1 MYKDDGIS
9 QVKSWILVIILFFS
23 CVVFITPVS
32 LVDNLK
38 PIVDAITKNLGSNN
52 WLSII
57 LTTYLSPLILL
68 AFNFGIIPL
77 LIDFIAF
84 LEDHK
89 TKSLKQLGIMRKNF
103 FF

>member
-9 QVKSWILVIILFFS
+9 QVKSWFLVILLFIT
-23 CVVFITPVS
+23 CVVFVTPVS

-38 PIVDAITKNLGSNN
+38 PIVDAITEDLGSDNFI
-52 WLSII
+52 SII

-77 LIDFIAF
+77 LIDLIAF

-89 TKSLKQLGIMRKNF
+89 TKSKK
-103 FF
+103 

>member
-9 QVKSWILVIILFFS
+9 KVKSWFLVILLFIT

-32 LVDNLK
+32 IVDNLK
-38 PIVDAITKNLGSNN
+38 PIINALTEDLGADNFFAIM
-52 WLSII
+52 LS
-57 LTTYLSPLILL
+57 TYISPLILL

-77 LIDFIAF
+77 IIDLIAF

-89 TKSLKQLGIMRKNF
+89 TKSMKQLGIMRKNF